1 MNYDLISEI
10 LNSIE
15 EGTLYDAKYKAD
27 AKVIHLVL
35 DENNEIKTDA
45 GYVEEDIYVFDKL
58 NEAKETS

>member
-1 MNYDLISEI
+1 M
-10 LNSIE
+10 
-15 EGTLYDAKYKAD
+15 
-27 AKVIHLVL
+27 IHLVL